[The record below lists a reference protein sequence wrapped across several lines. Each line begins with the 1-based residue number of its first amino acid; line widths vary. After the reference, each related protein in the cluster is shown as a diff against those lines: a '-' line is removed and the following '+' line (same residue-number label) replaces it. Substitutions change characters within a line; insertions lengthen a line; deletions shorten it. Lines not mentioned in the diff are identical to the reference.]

1 MREPG
6 CFTWQGPAA
15 VERRIGRDQQVV
27 AQAVSGLVDPAAL
40 RTLVLAGGY
49 GRGEGGFRWRDGV
62 PVPFNDYD
70 YFVVVSGIGHR
81 AMRRLRRAL
90 QSLGHRLSAELGLEV
105 DLAALDEH
113 QLHRLPVCTMYSEL
127 KWGHRALLGDPGCLQ
142 AIPGPDPSQLPLS
155 EAARTLLNRGALL
168 LMNEIDLRR
177 GEMKDGERFE
187 RYLCKAI
194 LASGEALLAK
204 DGRYHPL
211 AAVRQERLANAA
223 GSLPAGFIALHQN
236 AMAYKFGARDTAVAL
251 SMPGKRQ
258 RAAVA
263 AWSSAFA
270 ALESRRLG
278 IEVDDWM
285 AQAAAGVPKGQG
297 RDGWIGVLWHVAL
310 HAAYPR
316 RRRWLR
322 DIARCT
328 RHPRERLIAA
338 LPLLLETHDD
348 VLPVVAARALGVAD
362 DSSWRGAADAFLA
375 AWPRYC

>member
-6 CFTWQGPAA
+6 RFTWQGPAA
-15 VERRIGRDQQVV
+15 VELRIGRDQQAV
-27 AQAVSGLVDPAAL
+27 AQAVSDLVEPAAL

-70 YFVVVSGIGHR
+70 YFVVVGGLGRR
-81 AMRRLRRAL
+81 AMRRLRHAL
-90 QSLGHRLSAELGLEV
+90 HSLGHCLSAELGLEV
-105 DLAALDEH
+105 DLAALDERR
-113 QLHRLPVCTMYSEL
+113 LHRLPACTMYSEL
-127 KWGHRALLGDPGCLQ
+127 KWGHRALLGDPGCLK
-142 AIPGPDPSQLPLS
+142 AIPGPEPSQLPLS

-168 LMNEIDLRR
+168 LMNEIDLR
-177 GEMKDGERFE
+177 GGVMKDEERFE

-211 AAVRQERLANAA
+211 AAVRQERLAETVA
-223 GSLPAGFIALHQN
+223 SLPPGFLELHQD
-236 AMAYKFGARDTAVAL
+236 AMAYKFGARDTALAR
-251 SMPGKRQ
+251 PTPHERQ
-258 RAAVA
+258 EAAVA

-278 IEVDDWM
+278 VTVGDWK

-297 RDGWIGVLWHVAL
+297 RDGWTGVLWHVAL
-310 HAAYPR
+310 HAAYPQR
-316 RRRWLR
+316 HRWLR
-322 DIARCT
+322 DIGRCT

-338 LPLLLETHDD
+338 LPLLLEAQGDA
-348 VLPVVAARALGVAD
+348 VPVDATRALGVAD
-362 DSSWRGAADAFLA
+362 DGSWRAAADAFLA